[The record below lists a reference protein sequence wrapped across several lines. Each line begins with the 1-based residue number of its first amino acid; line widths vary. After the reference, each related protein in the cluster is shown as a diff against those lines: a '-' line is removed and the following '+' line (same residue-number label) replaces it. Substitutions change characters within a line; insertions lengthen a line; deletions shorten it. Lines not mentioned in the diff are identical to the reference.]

1 MDIGQNGSLNTI
13 DRTEDFWEES
23 NMVLL
28 FKYCAPVLLIVG
40 TIGNLIAVITLQ
52 SRLFK
57 SSSTSFLLSTLALC
71 DVFVLNTGLLNRY
84 LQFSFDINTR
94 LFSHY
99 GCKVHN
105 LLTYYSHQI
114 ASWTLVLLTA
124 ERTISVTFPLRCR
137 EFCNKRRIIP
147 VWVGMA
153 VNLFCCNIHF
163 FFSYDIKVTVT
174 QTNGNVSSLTF
185 QCALFNS
192 WRPFIIGPWYWINAC
207 LGDFIPFLVV
217 LFGNAIIIIHLM
229 RSSKM
234 RTQDIRLVGKKD
246 GKISSTIVV
255 LILVSIIFLISNVS
269 MDFYFLSYGYGLF
282 QDTNLEQDAVS
293 TLFFA
298 GISVVYY
305 SNSAMEF
312 ALYFVSGRKFRSAFL
327 DIFGCSTA
335 SGGISR
341 NMTHGTRSGDE
352 DISMTQ
358 VQPWIWDLSQPHHV

>member
-1 MDIGQNGSLNTI
+1 M
-13 DRTEDFWEES
+13 
-23 NMVLL
+23 LL
-28 FKYCAPVLLIVG
+28 YRFCAPCLISIG

-71 DVFVLNTGLLNRY
+71 DVFVLNTGLMNRY
-84 LQFSFDINTR
+84 LQFSFGVDLR
-94 LFSHY
+94 ALSRY

-105 LLTYYSHQI
+105 LLTYFSHQI

-153 VNLFCCNIHF
+153 VILFCCNIHY

-174 QTNGNVSSLTF
+174 QASTGIVSSSTS
-185 QCALFNS
+185 QCALLNS
-192 WRPFIIGPWYWINAC
+192 WRPFITGPWFWINAC
-207 LGDFIPFLVV
+207 LGDLIPFLVV
-217 LFGNAIIIIHLM
+217 FFGNAIIITHM
-229 RSSKM
+229 TRSSKM
-234 RTQDIRLVGKKD
+234 RTQDMHVVAKKD
-246 GKISSTIVV
+246 GKISSTTVV
-255 LILVSIIFLISNVS
+255 LILVSIIFLISNVP
-269 MDFYFLSYGYGLF
+269 MDLYFLGYGYGLF

-298 GISVVYY
+298 GISMVCY
-305 SNSAMEF
+305 SNNAIEF
-312 ALYFVSGRKFRSAFL
+312 VLYFVSGRKFRSAFL

-335 SGGISR
+335 LGGKSI
-341 NMTHGTRSGDE
+341 NKTNGTRSGDKA
-352 DISMTQ
+352 MTA
-358 VQPWIWDLSQPHHV
+358 VQT